1 MVSSLLYTGYG
12 LVFLQ
17 AQHEVK
23 SDTAKHFISDLKTG
37 KKTLE
42 EQLNKLNKEKEEAL
56 IRIGDLEATVQSCQ
70 VQSQEHSE
78 ELIIKLRQAEE
89 AFQVCKCHRLIIFL
103 IESLL
108 PIRILILK
116 LIKVEKLDIKQF

>member
-23 SDTAKHFISDLKTG
+23 SDTAKHLISDLKTG
-37 KKTLE
+37 KKTSE

-70 VQSQEHSE
+70 VRSQEHSE
-78 ELIIKLRQAEE
+78 ELIIKMRQAEE
-89 AFQVCKCHRLIIFL
+89 AFKVCNCHRLIIFL